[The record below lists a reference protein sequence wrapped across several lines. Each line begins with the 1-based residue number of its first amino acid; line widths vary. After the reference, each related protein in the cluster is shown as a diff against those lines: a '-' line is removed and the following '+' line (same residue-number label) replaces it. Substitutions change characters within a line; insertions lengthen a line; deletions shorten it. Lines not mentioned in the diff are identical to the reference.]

1 MSLAILIA
9 LLILLTFNLFCNAG
23 LVHFTHSRLL
33 IKSGLAMLFLIAANR
48 PLTSVYKMLVEISNA
63 QEIGVI
69 SGCTTY
75 CHGGGRHTNKVIFC
89 WYKSSESSGVDTQGK
104 KHHERHAQDLLP
116 HLR

>member
-75 CHGGGRHTNKVIFC
+75 CHGGGVTPIR
-89 WYKSSESSGVDTQGK
+89 
-104 KHHERHAQDLLP
+104 
-116 HLR
+116 